1 MITRRDGLT
10 HYRNALTRLTVKGKV
25 VRRTLNTIVF
35 SFAAMLISGATPSSA
50 HAQTAFVLGG
60 GLAADCFQAVKR
72 NAPNRS
78 TRALCDRALQ
88 DEALSQHDLT
98 ATLVNRGITALRNQ
112 DGAAA
117 LADFNAA
124 LRQDP
129 AFAPAFLNRA
139 GAYLQLGRFLD
150 AKVDADTALVIGLKE
165 DEWAA
170 HFNKGVALENM
181 GQIADAFAAFQR
193 AAALAPTQQVVVTE
207 LARFQRV
214 APSS

>member
-1 MITRRDGLT
+1 MFKRRDGLT
-10 HYRNALTRLTVKGKV
+10 HSRHALTRLTVKGKV

-35 SFAAMLISGATPSSA
+35 SFAALLISAAMPNVS

-88 DEALSQHDLT
+88 QEALSQHDLT
-98 ATLVNRGITALRNQ
+98 ATLVNRGITALRSE

-150 AKVDADTALVIGLKE
+150 AKVDADTALGIGLKE

-170 HFNKGVALENM
+170 HFNKGVALENL

-193 AAALAPTQQVVVTE
+193 AAVLAPSHEVVMTE
-207 LARFQRV
+207 LARFRK
-214 APSS
+214 ASPNS

>member
-1 MITRRDGLT
+1 
-10 HYRNALTRLTVKGKV
+10 VKGKV

-35 SFAAMLISGATPSSA
+35 SFAALLIAEATPSLG

-60 GLAADCFQAVKR
+60 GLAADCFQAVKN
-72 NAPNRS
+72 NAPNRA
-78 TRALCDRALQ
+78 TRALCDRALEQ
-88 DEALSQHDLT
+88 EALSQHDLT
-98 ATLVNRGITALRNQ
+98 ATLVNRGITALRSQN
-112 DGAAA
+112 GAAA
-117 LADFNAA
+117 LVDFNAA

-150 AKVDADTALVIGLKE
+150 AKVDADTALGIGLKE

-170 HFNKGVALENM
+170 HFNKGVALENL
-181 GQIADAFAAFQR
+181 GQIADAYAAFQR
-193 AAALAPTQQVVVTE
+193 AAALAPTQEAVLTE

-214 APSS
+214 VPSS